1 MSILKRFSGEFVK
14 GSLILLISMNLFNFL
29 NYVFHF
35 VSARLLGPI
44 NYGILAVLMSIVY
57 IFNIPNETIQT
68 ITSRYATKFNINK
81 ENGKIKNLIVK
92 SIKRFLFLGII
103 SFLVFTA
110 ISPFLG
116 DFLFINP
123 GLLIL
128 TGFTLIGIF
137 LLPITRG
144 ALQGKKKFNSLGFSY
159 LSEGVVKVAFTVSL
173 ILLGFGV
180 YGAMGAV
187 ISGIFVSFAISF
199 IPLRK
204 VLKSKIEKEKIKGI
218 YSYSIPV
225 LISLTGITFLYS
237 IDIILAKRFFP
248 EEIVGNYAVISMLSK
263 IIFFGTW
270 PISKAMFPIASEK
283 HDKKSGSMKIFKKSI
298 SIVFVLAAFA
308 LLIYFLIP
316 KSIVRILY
324 GSQYVSMA
332 SLLIYPSIAMAI
344 LALTNIFILYNLC
357 IERGKRNYVILF
369 FVVLQ
374 IVLLSLFHSSLI
386 QFASMLILVN
396 ALLLFTM
403 LILNFK
409 K

>member
-137 LLPITRG
+137 LLPIE
-144 ALQGKKKFNSLGFSY
+144 S
-159 LSEGVVKVAFTVSL
+159 
-173 ILLGFGV
+173 
-180 YGAMGAV
+180 
-187 ISGIFVSFAISF
+187 
-199 IPLRK
+199 
-204 VLKSKIEKEKIKGI
+204 
-218 YSYSIPV
+218 
-225 LISLTGITFLYS
+225 
-237 IDIILAKRFFP
+237 
-248 EEIVGNYAVISMLSK
+248 
-263 IIFFGTW
+263 IIFFIPDIT
-270 PISKAMFPIASEK
+270 
-283 HDKKSGSMKIFKKSI
+283 
-298 SIVFVLAAFA
+298 
-308 LLIYFLIP
+308 LLI
-316 KSIVRILY
+316 
-324 GSQYVSMA
+324 
-332 SLLIYPSIAMAI
+332 
-344 LALTNIFILYNLC
+344 
-357 IERGKRNYVILF
+357 
-369 FVVLQ
+369 
-374 IVLLSLFHSSLI
+374 
-386 QFASMLILVN
+386 
-396 ALLLFTM
+396 
-403 LILNFK
+403 
-409 K
+409 